1 VCLCDG
7 KAYLLPVSELF
18 ETKLNDRVVHVR
30 TPLRDGDVIS
40 VGGRHLWVVLR
51 GGVSLPPDD
60 DEIDDDEIDDAPRN
74 VLDAADDDDAFVVD
88 NQLLVGTDADLYRPR
103 RRRRVS
109 ARDFSDS
116 AHADA
121 DYDLSND
128 NNSEADD
135 PVPRRKAAPSLVG
148 VASKVVDAAA
158 AATRSALQAAA
169 QKRSLDKAPGYEVNT
184 SVTYANN
191 TLRATSTF
199 TLALSADADAAVAA
213 AVPMVAAAPD
223 DAKAPFVSPLP
234 ISGAPA
240 AAAADNNNNNNAMPP
255 PPAAKPTKRKLATE
269 SPNSRKRNAERQ
281 RVGEMQRQYTSK
293 QERASQAAPA
303 QRAASQQQQ
312 QQQQSAEEN
321 SQNDLSGAKSVH
333 DSELQKL
340 TSTGRYAK
348 LWQPTGSRRAPKLN
362 RRLH

>member
-51 GGVSLPPDD
+51 GGVCLPPDD

-74 VLDAADDDDAFVVD
+74 VLDAAAADDDAFVVD

-116 AHADA
+116 APADA

-135 PVPRRKAAPSLVG
+135 PVPRRKAAPSLPA
-148 VASKVVDAAA
+148 VATKVVDAAA
-158 AATRSALQAAA
+158 AATRSALHAAA

-199 TLALSADADAAVAA
+199 TLALSADAADA
-213 AVPMVAAAPD
+213 AAAPD

-234 ISGAPA
+234 IGGAPA
-240 AAAADNNNNNNAMPP
+240 AAAAAAAADNNAMPP
-255 PPAAKPTKRKLATE
+255 PPAAKRTKRKLATE

-293 QERASQAAPA
+293 QERASQAAPVS
-303 QRAASQQQQ
+303 SQQQQ
-312 QQQQSAEEN
+312 VHPNSAEEN

-333 DSELQKL
+333 DGELQKL
-340 TSTGRYAK
+340 ASTGRYAK